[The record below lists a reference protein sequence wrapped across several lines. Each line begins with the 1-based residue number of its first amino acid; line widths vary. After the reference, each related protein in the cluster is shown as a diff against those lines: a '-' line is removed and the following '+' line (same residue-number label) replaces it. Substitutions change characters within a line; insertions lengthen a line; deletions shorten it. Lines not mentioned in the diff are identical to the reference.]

1 MTNEDSQKVSQIRRN
16 GIQAFM
22 SRGVRSVLRG
32 TFLSKIRRHVMRL
45 PWVSAAVCG
54 FIRAVRPICRDRVLF
69 ASFAGDCSC
78 NPRAIAEALS
88 RLRPRLDIVWW
99 VDPFAA
105 KRLGR
110 DRLPAGGRVVEQWT
124 LRGLVAL
131 VTAGVQ
137 VENAQVFESKGMPR
151 KRKGQFR
158 LNTWHGSLGIKRLDT
173 AGRTFDERLD
183 RLRQETDAVLLNSSF
198 EDEVFEE
205 ALFSGTRRL
214 RFGHPRN
221 DVFFLPE
228 RGRAALRR
236 RVCDELGLDSDE
248 RLALY
253 APTFRAE
260 GFFTAA
266 ATCDFASWSSA
277 LSSRFGGQWRVVVRL
292 HPMDRRVLR
301 DGLFVLPPGLTDV
314 SGYEDMSAL
323 QVAADVG
330 ITDYS
335 SWIFDYLLGGRP
347 GFLFAPDKARYASG
361 RGLYYPLE
369 STPFPVAE
377 DERGLLANIMSF
389 DTAAFVR
396 ARERFLQERGCF
408 ERGDASERTANEILR
423 VLDGGVAR

>member
-1 MTNEDSQKVSQIRRN
+1 MNNDDSERVSPVRRN
-16 GIQAFM
+16 GFRIFA
-22 SRGVRSVLRG
+22 SRVVRSISNG
-32 TFLSKIRRHVMRL
+32 TFLSRFRRHVMRL

-54 FIRAVRPICRDRVLF
+54 FIRAVRPIRRDRVLF

-78 NPRAIAEALS
+78 NPRAIAESLS
-88 RLRPRLDIVWW
+88 RLRPGLDVVWW
-99 VDPFAA
+99 VDPLVA
-105 KRLGR
+105 KRLGC
-110 DRLPAGGRVVEQWT
+110 DRLPSGGRAVEQWT

-131 VTAGVQ
+131 VTAAVQ
-137 VENAQVFESKGMPR
+137 VENAQVFESRGMPR
-151 KRKGQFR
+151 KRKGQYR

-173 AGRTFDERLD
+173 AGRTFDERLE
-183 RLRQETDAVLLNSSF
+183 RLRRETDAVLLNSSF

-205 ALFSGTRRL
+205 ALFYGTRRL

-221 DVFFLPE
+221 DVFFLPD
-228 RGRAALRR
+228 RDRIALRR
-236 RVCDELGLDSDE
+236 RVCDELGLDTDE

-260 GFFTAA
+260 GFFAA
-266 ATCDFASWSSA
+266 VAACDFASWSGA
-277 LSSRFGGQWRVVVRL
+277 LSARFGGRWRVAVRL
-292 HPMDRRVLR
+292 HPTDRRILQ
-301 DGLFVLPPGLTDV
+301 DGLFALPPGLTDV
-314 SGYEDMSAL
+314 SDYEDMSAL

-347 GFLFAPDKARYASG
+347 GFLFAPDKAKYASG

-377 DERGLLANIMSF
+377 DEQGLLANIMSF
-389 DTAAFVR
+389 DDAAFTQ
-396 ARERFLQERGCF
+396 ARERFLRARGCF

-423 VLDGGVAR
+423 VLDGGMVG